1 MAGKFCPPLPVD
13 KGSQWEYDLSVP
25 CNASGFLLIPITWIP
40 GKRLT
45 PSPKSISLDGEN
57 VKLHQK
63 NETKRRRGVS
73 VVQVR
78 TDQSSRWTRLLFA
91 VSLLLLLGLL
101 VLGAGT
107 RPALAAPDA
116 SPFIDVSRIVRPSVV
131 NIRITRS
138 VTQAG
143 VGTSPL
149 QDMFDQFFP
158 QEEGKGGRF
167 EMPSTG
173 SGFIVSDSGDIL
185 TNNHVIDQA
194 EAIFVRF
201 SGEKR
206 EYRATLVGTDPNTDL
221 ALISI
226 DPRGRALE
234 PLRFA
239 DSELVEVGSWAVAV
253 GNPFGT
259 LESSLTVG
267 VVSAKGRGDLQIG
280 GQSPRYQDFIQTDAS
295 INFGNSGGPLVDT
308 QGRVIGINTAIN
320 AQGQGIGFAVPSN
333 LVQSVY
339 GQLKENGRVIRG
351 YLGATTEDIVQ
362 IVGEETTGEPDQGA
376 RVLSILPDSPAA
388 AGGLLPGDIIVD
400 FAGQEVDS
408 RRKLQFLVA
417 GVAPGQ
423 EVGLAIIR
431 NGQREELRVRPVE
444 WIESEPG
451 VSAREA
457 ELWLGLDVASL
468 ADGDPRVARLK
479 EVLGVTA
486 ATGVMVV
493 GVQED
498 QPAAEAG
505 IRPGDVLISVDGH
518 EITDL
523 ESYGQVRDLM
533 ATRRDPLSILLKTGG
548 TESYVMVTPRVR
560 GVEN

>member
-1 MAGKFCPPLPVD
+1 M
-13 KGSQWEYDLSVP
+13 
-25 CNASGFLLIPITWIP
+25 
-40 GKRLT
+40 
-45 PSPKSISLDGEN
+45 
-57 VKLHQK
+57 
-63 NETKRRRGVS
+63 
-73 VVQVR
+73 
-78 TDQSSRWTRLLFA
+78 
-91 VSLLLLLGLL
+91 VSLLLLLGLAAL
-101 VLGAGT
+101 TVGT
-107 RPALAAPDA
+107 RPAVAAPDA

-149 QDMFDQFFP
+149 QEMFDQFFP

-206 EYRATLVGTDPNTDL
+206 EYRAKLVGTDPNTDL

-226 DPRGRALE
+226 DPRGRDLE

-239 DSELVEVGSWAVAV
+239 DSDLVQVGSWAVAV

-339 GQLKENGRVIRG
+339 GQLKEHGRVIRG

-376 RVLSILPDSPAA
+376 RVLSVLPDSPAA

-417 GVAPGQ
+417 GVSPGQ
-423 EVGLAIIR
+423 EVEVAIIR
-431 NGQREELRVRPVE
+431 NGQREGLRVRPVE
-444 WIESEPG
+444 WIENEPG
-451 VSAREA
+451 VSAQVA
-457 ELWLGLDVASL
+457 GLWLGMDVASL

-523 ESYGQVRDLM
+523 ESFGQVRDLM
-533 ATRRDPLSILLKTGG
+533 AARRDPLSILLKTGG
-548 TESYVMVTPRVR
+548 TESYVTVTPRVR